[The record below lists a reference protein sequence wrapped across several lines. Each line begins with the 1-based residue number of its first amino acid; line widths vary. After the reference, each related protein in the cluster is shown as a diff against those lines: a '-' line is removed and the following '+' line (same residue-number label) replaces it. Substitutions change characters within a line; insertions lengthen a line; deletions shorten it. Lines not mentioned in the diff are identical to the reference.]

1 MEILVTIPDT
11 LAEQLQPEMP
21 AAKDALQRVLLE
33 EVAAALYRVGKLT
46 KPQVMMLLGLEE
58 REDFY
63 TFLHAH
69 HIPLTTLDQLQ
80 SNRATSER
88 LGF

>member
-11 LAEQLQPEMP
+11 SVAQFHPDSP
-21 AAKDALQRVLLE
+21 TAKDALQRVLLE
-33 EVAAALYRVGKLT
+33 ETAAALYRVGQLT
-46 KPQVMMLLGLEE
+46 KTQVMMVLGLEE

-69 HIPLTTLDQLQ
+69 QIPMTTLDTLDED
-80 SNRATSER
+80 RAASER